1 MSLAD
6 KIRKARETSVTVG
19 GFTFTVRRPTDV
31 EMLRLR
37 AEGLTLDSLIGFVV
51 GWSGVKQIDLIPGG
65 DPVPATFD
73 AETAREWLSDRP
85 DLLTPLVDEVL
96 AQYRKHVESLE
107 AAAKN

>member
-6 KIRKARETSVTVG
+6 KIRKARESTVEVG
-19 GFTFTVRRPTDV
+19 GYTFTVRRPTDV

-37 AEGLTLDSLIGFVV
+37 AEGLSVDALLGFVV
-51 GWSGVKQIDLIPGG
+51 GWAGVRQIDVVPGG
-65 DPVPATFD
+65 DPVEAKFD

-107 AAAKN
+107 SAAKN

>member
-6 KIRKARETSVTVG
+6 KIRKARETTFPVG

-37 AEGLTLDSLIGFVV
+37 ADGLTLDSLIGFVV

-65 DPVPATFD
+65 DPVPAEFD
-73 AETAREWLSDRP
+73 TETAREWLSDRP
-85 DLLTPLVDEVL
+85 DLLTPLVDEIL
-96 AQYRKHVESLE
+96 ALYRKHVDALGVAE
-107 AAAKN
+107 KN